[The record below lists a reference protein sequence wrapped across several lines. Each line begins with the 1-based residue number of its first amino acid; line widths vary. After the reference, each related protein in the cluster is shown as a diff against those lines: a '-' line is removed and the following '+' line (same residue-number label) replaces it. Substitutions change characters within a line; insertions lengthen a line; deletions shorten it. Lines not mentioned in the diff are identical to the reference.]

1 MDKNRIPFPIKFT
14 FVYQFVE
21 KMTIIEIIILIV
33 SGLLVGFINTLAG
46 GGSIISLSI
55 LMFLGLPASVANGTN
70 RVAIFIQNIAAVGS
84 FKQQKVL
91 DHKKGFWLAIP
102 ATLGGILGAYIA
114 VDLQEE
120 IIEKAIAI
128 VMLIMMFVILYKPQR
143 WLKGKEYLQ
152 KKKVSVWQIILFFV
166 IGIYGGF
173 LHMGVGYAL
182 LAGIVLGAGYDLVK
196 ANAIKVFIILI
207 WSPVILAVFIYYGD
221 VNYAYGLI
229 LSIGNVTGAL
239 IASRL
244 AVKQGAAFVRWVIIA
259 VIILTAAHVF
269 GVIDIKAAIAP
280 LLEK

>member
-1 MDKNRIPFPIKFT
+1 
-14 FVYQFVE
+14 
-21 KMTIIEIIILIV
+21 MTWIEVVVLII

-55 LMFLGLPASVANGTN
+55 LMFLGLPANVANGTN

-91 DHKKGFWLAIP
+91 DHKKAFWLAIP
-102 ATLGGILGAYIA
+102 ATIGSVIGAWIA
-114 VDLQEE
+114 VDLNEE

-128 VMLIMMFVILYKPQR
+128 VMLIMMIVILYKPQR
-143 WLKGKEYLQ
+143 WLKGKEELQ
-152 KKKVSVWQIILFFV
+152 NKKMTVGQIILFFI

-196 ANAIKVFIILI
+196 ANAIKVLIIFI
-207 WSPVILAVFIYYGD
+207 WSPVILVVFLINGQ
-221 VNYAYGLI
+221 VNLYYGLI
-229 LSIGNVTGAL
+229 LSIGNVVGAL

-244 AVKQGAAFVRWVIIA
+244 AVKQGAGFVRWVII
-259 VIILTAAHVF
+259 VIILLTAAHVF
-269 GVIDIKAAIAP
+269 GLIDIKAGLQSII
-280 LLEK
+280 KQ

>member
-1 MDKNRIPFPIKFT
+1 
-14 FVYQFVE
+14 
-21 KMTIIEIIILIV
+21 MTLIEIVILIV

-55 LMFLGLPASVANGTN
+55 LMFLGLPANVANGTN

-91 DHKKGFWLAIP
+91 DQKKGFWLAIP
-102 ATLGGILGAYIA
+102 ATIGGVIGAWIA
-114 VDLQEE
+114 VDLNEE

-128 VMLIMMFVILYKPQR
+128 VMLIMMIVILYKPQR
-143 WLKGKEYLQ
+143 WLKGKEELQ
-152 KKKVSVWQIILFFV
+152 TKKISVGQIILFFI

-196 ANAIKVFIILI
+196 ANAIKVLIIFI
-207 WSPVILAVFIYYGD
+207 WSPVILLVFLINGQINLYYGL
-221 VNYAYGLI
+221 V
-229 LSIGNVTGAL
+229 LSIGNVIGAL

-244 AVKQGAAFVRWVIIA
+244 AVKQGAGFVRWVII
-259 VIILTAAHVF
+259 IIILLTAAHVF
-269 GVIDIKAAIAP
+269 GLIDIKAALQSVIQT
-280 LLEK
+280 EG

>member
-1 MDKNRIPFPIKFT
+1 MNW
-14 FVYQFVE
+14 
-21 KMTIIEIIILIV
+21 IEIVLLIF

-55 LMFLGLPASVANGTN
+55 LMFLGLPANVANGTN

-102 ATLGGILGAYIA
+102 ATVGSIIGALIA
-114 VDLQEE
+114 VDLNEE
-120 IIEKAIAI
+120 VIEKAIAI
-128 VMLIMMFVILYKPQR
+128 VMLVMMIVILYKPQR
-143 WLKGKEYLQ
+143 WLTGKKELQ
-152 KKKVSVWQIILFFV
+152 DKKVSIGQMILFFV

-207 WSPVILAVFIYYGD
+207 WAPAILVVFIFYGQ
-221 VNYAYGLI
+221 VNYLYGII
-229 LSIGNVTGAL
+229 LSIGNVVGAL

-244 AVKQGAAFVRWVIIA
+244 AVKKGASFVRWVIIA
-259 VIILTAAHVF
+259 VILLTAAHVF
-269 GVIDIKAAIAP
+269 GLINIKAFFEQVKGMA
-280 LLEK
+280 

>member
-1 MDKNRIPFPIKFT
+1 
-14 FVYQFVE
+14 
-21 KMTIIEIIILIV
+21 MTWIEIVVLII

-55 LMFLGLPASVANGTN
+55 LMFLGLPANVANGTN

-84 FKQQKVL
+84 FKQPKVL
-91 DHKKGFWLAIP
+91 DYKKGFWLAIP
-102 ATLGGILGAYIA
+102 ATIGSVIGAWIA
-114 VDLQEE
+114 VDLNEE

-143 WLKGKEYLQ
+143 WLQGKIELQ
-152 KKKVSVWQIILFFV
+152 EKKVTAGQFILFFF

-207 WSPVILAVFIYYGD
+207 WAPVILVVFLIHGQVNLYYGL
-221 VNYAYGLI
+221 V
-229 LSIGNVTGAL
+229 LSIGNVAGAL

-244 AVKQGAAFVRWVIIA
+244 AVKKGANFVRWVIVA
-259 VIILTAAHVF
+259 VILLTIAQVF
-269 GVIDIKAAIAP
+269 GLIEIQTLLQNVIK
-280 LLEK
+280 E

>member
-1 MDKNRIPFPIKFT
+1 M
-14 FVYQFVE
+14 
-21 KMTIIEIIILIV
+21 LIF

-55 LMFLGLPASVANGTN
+55 LMFLGLPANVANGTN

-84 FKQQKVL
+84 FRQQKVL

-102 ATLGGILGAYIA
+102 ATLGSVIGAWIA
-114 VDLQEE
+114 VDLNEAV
-120 IIEKAIAI
+120 IEKAIAI
-128 VMLIMMFVILYKPQR
+128 VMLVMMFVILYKPQR
-143 WLKGKEYLQ
+143 WLKGKEELQ
-152 KKKVSVWQIILFFV
+152 HKKVTVWQMILFFI

-207 WSPVILAVFIYYGD
+207 WAPFILVVFIYYGQ
-221 VNYAYGLI
+221 VNYLYGII
-229 LSIGNVTGAL
+229 LSIGNVIGAL

-244 AVKQGAAFVRWVIIA
+244 AVKKGASFVRWVIIA
-259 VIILTAAHVF
+259 VILLTAAHVF
-269 GVIDIKAAIAP
+269 GLIDIKSFFAGLKSMA
-280 LLEK
+280 